1 VLRRES
7 TARAA
12 THRST
17 AAARVGL
24 LMLVAVML
32 AVVLASGGGS
42 PAAASGTFCSKF
54 VKNVSQFDGSPV
66 AVTRSNGV
74 IFYRDKKSK
83 SAFYVCAPK
92 SKSSSQSQDVDGAT
106 SFKVVKFAAASSGRC
121 ALAFVRMKGHPTYS
135 EQEVGPLM
143 VSEFHLAPNS
153 NSGNSITANLTG
165 PIGKV
170 AFSTNCFSAWAAGS
184 AGPGYTINVADT
196 ANRTLLENPNYGVG
210 GVRVT
215 TATDATSWT
224 LEAIG
229 KDVVLHYTDNGQP
242 LTRTF
247 TYKAG

>member
-1 VLRRES
+1 MSRRKR
-7 TARAA
+7 TAVTA

-24 LMLVAVML
+24 LIPVAVVL
-32 AVVLASGGGS
+32 AVVLASDGGS

-54 VKNVSQFDGSPV
+54 VKNVSQAGASPV
-66 AVTRSNGV
+66 AVTQNHGA
-74 IFYRDKKSK
+74 IFYRDKRSK

-92 SKSSSQSQDVDGAT
+92 SKSSSESDDVDGAT
-106 SFKVVKFAAASSGRC
+106 SFKLVKFAAASSGRC
-121 ALAFVRMKGHPTYS
+121 ALAFVQMKGHPVYS

-143 VSEFHLAPNS
+143 VSEFHLAPHS
-153 NSGNSITANLTG
+153 NSGNSTTANLTG

-170 AFSTNCFSAWAAGS
+170 AFSTNCFSAWTAGS
-184 AGPGYTINVADT
+184 AGSYTISVANT
-196 ANRTLLENPNYGVG
+196 ANRTLLEDPNYQIG

-215 TATDATSWT
+215 TAADASSWT
-224 LEAIG
+224 LKALG

-247 TYKAG
+247 TYKSG